1 MSAMEQMELVGKYR
15 PYAEYKYSGV
25 EWLGEI
31 PASWGTNKLRY
42 LFTCGKGLTITKE
55 NLRDEGIP
63 CVNYGEVHSKYGFE
77 VDPTRHPLKCVDESY
92 LKSSAEALLHA
103 GDFVFADTSEDIDGS
118 GNFTQLTSDTM
129 TFAGYHTIIVRPL
142 DKQNHRFFAYLF
154 DSKEFRT
161 QIRHAVKGVKVF
173 SITQALLRGA
183 DIWLPSHDERQRIAA
198 FLDYQ
203 TARIDRLIAQQQ
215 QLIELLKEKRQAVI
229 SHAVTKGLNP
239 DAPMK
244 DSGVEWLGQVPEHW
258 VVGRIGYY
266 CRIENGTTPSKL
278 NQDYWSD
285 GSIPWLSSGAVNQ
298 YEITEASEMISEKA
312 LAECSLRLLPKNT
325 LVVGMIGQ
333 GKTRGMSAITR
344 ISASINQNLAAIIP
358 NEKIN
363 SGFLHF
369 VLQAAYVALRET
381 GRGGNQA
388 ALNCELIADL
398 RFAKPDLDTQLKIVR
413 YLKKKCVQFDKVT
426 DHTNTSI
433 ALLQERRTALISAA
447 VTGKIDLRDWAEL
460 IKEVAA

>member
-1 MSAMEQMELVGKYR
+1 MSTIEQVEVVKYQ
-15 PYAEYKYSGV
+15 PYPEYKDSGV
-25 EWLGEI
+25 EWLGEVPI
-31 PASWGTNKLRY
+31 EWRKIRVGHLFIRIKRTGYQEQELLSVYRDYGVVPKNSRDDNNNRPSDDLSAYQLVKPSDLVLNKMKTWQGSIAISNY
-42 LFTCGKGLTITKE
+42 
-55 NLRDEGIP
+55 EGIVSP
-63 CVNYGEVHSKYGFE
+63 AYFVYTPVANF
-77 VDPTRHPLKCVDESY
+77 
-92 LKSSAEALLHA
+92 KSSYHAQYLH
-103 GDFVFADTSEDIDGS
+103 
-118 GNFTQLTSDTM
+118 
-129 TFAGYHTIIVRPL
+129 Y
-142 DKQNHRFFAYLF
+142 
-154 DSKEFRT
+154 
-161 QIRHAVKGVKVF
+161 
-173 SITQALLRGA
+173 LLRSPVYISQYLRSSKGIRINQW
-183 DIWLPSHDERQRIAA
+183 DLDPDLFKTLEILFPPLREQRTIAA
-198 FLDYQ
+198 FLDYE
-203 TARIDRLIAQQQ
+203 TARIDKLISQQQ
-215 QLIELLKEKRQAVI
+215 RLIELLIEKRKAVI

-244 DSGVEWLGQVPEHW
+244 DSGVEWLGGVPELW
-258 VVGRIGYY
+258 SVGRIGYY

-298 YEITEASEMISEKA
+298 YEITEASEMISAKA

-358 NEKIN
+358 NEKI
-363 SGFLHF
+363 SSDFLHF

-388 ALNCELIADL
+388 ALNCELIAEL

-413 YLKKKCVQFDKVT
+413 YLKKKCIRFDKIIA
-426 DHTNTSI
+426 HTNTSI
-433 ALLQERRTALISAA
+433 ELLQERRTALISAA
-447 VTGKIDLRDWAEL
+447 VTGKIDLRDWDEP